1 MNFKK
6 KCIFFD
12 RDGTLIDTPD
22 AKSLKPKSFNNS
34 NQVHL
39 KKDVIEVCSYLKK
52 NYLLMLFTNQPDV
65 TRGKNSKINV
75 ENINLFLKKKLYLD
89 NILVNY
95 SDDEKNYFRKPNPG
109 MLFYAKKKFD
119 IDLNRSYVVG
129 DRWRDIDA
137 GTAAKCKTIFIDRNY
152 GEKLNC
158 KPNFIVKNIK
168 QILRF
173 IK

>member
-1 MNFKK
+1 MIHKK

-12 RDGTLIDTPD
+12 LDGTLIDIPNH
-22 AKSLKPKSFNNS
+22 KSLKPKSFNNL

-39 KKDVIEVCSYLKK
+39 RKEVIEVCSFLKK
-52 NYLLMLFTNQPDV
+52 KYLLMLFTNQPDV
-65 TRGKNSKINV
+65 TRRKNSKINV

-95 SDDEKNYFRKPNPG
+95 SDNEDDYFRKPNPG
-109 MLFYAKKKFD
+109 MLFYAEKKFD
-119 IDLNRSYVVG
+119 IDLKNSYVVG

-137 GTAAKCKTIFIDRNY
+137 GSAAKCKTIFIDKNY
-152 GEKLNC
+152 SEKLNC
-158 KPNFIVKNIK
+158 RPDFIVKNIK
-168 QILRF
+168 QILKF

>member
-1 MNFKK
+1 MIKTK
-6 KCIFFD
+6 RCIFLD
-12 RDGTLIDTPD
+12 RDGTLIDTPET
-22 AKSLKPKSFNNS
+22 KSLKPKSFNNL

-39 KKDVIEVCSYLKK
+39 KKDVIELCSHLKK
-52 NYLLMLFTNQPDV
+52 DYMLMLFTNQPDV
-65 TRGKNSKINV
+65 NRKKNSKVNV
-75 ENINLFLKKKLYLD
+75 ENINLFLKKKLCLD

-119 IDLNRSYVVG
+119 IDLKRSYVVG

-137 GTAAKCKTIFIDRNY
+137 GSAAKCKTIFIDRNY
-152 GEKLNC
+152 NEKLNC
-158 KPNFIVKNIK
+158 KPDFIVKNIK
-168 QILRF
+168 QILKF

>member
-1 MNFKK
+1 MMHKK

-12 RDGTLIDTPD
+12 RDGTLIDIP
-22 AKSLKPKSFNNS
+22 KHKFSKPKSFNNL

-39 KKDVIEVCSYLKK
+39 RKEVIEVCSLLKK
-52 NYLLMLFTNQPDV
+52 KYLLMLFTNQPDV
-65 TRGKNSKINV
+65 TRRKNSKINV

-95 SDDEKNYFRKPNPG
+95 SDNEEDYFRKPNPG
-109 MLFYAKKKFD
+109 MLFYAEKKFD
-119 IDLNRSYVVG
+119 IDLKNSYVVG

-137 GTAAKCKTIFIDRNY
+137 GSAAKCKTIFIDKNY
-152 GEKLNC
+152 SEKLNC
-158 KPNFIVKNIK
+158 RPDFIVKNIK
-168 QILRF
+168 QILKF

>member
-1 MNFKK
+1 MHKK

-12 RDGTLIDTPD
+12 RDGTLIDIP
-22 AKSLKPKSFNNS
+22 KHKFSKPKSFNNL

-39 KKDVIEVCSYLKK
+39 RKEVIEVCSLLKK
-52 NYLLMLFTNQPDV
+52 KYLLMLFTNQPDV
-65 TRGKNSKINV
+65 TRRKNSKINV

-95 SDDEKNYFRKPNPG
+95 SDNEEDYFRKPNPG
-109 MLFYAKKKFD
+109 MLFYAEKKFD
-119 IDLNRSYVVG
+119 IDLKNSYVVG

-137 GTAAKCKTIFIDRNY
+137 GSAAKCKTIFIDKNY
-152 GEKLNC
+152 SEKLNC
-158 KPNFIVKNIK
+158 RPDFIVKNIK
-168 QILRF
+168 QILKF

>member
-1 MNFKK
+1 MIKTK
-6 KCIFFD
+6 RCIFLD
-12 RDGTLIDTPD
+12 RDGTLIDTPET
-22 AKSLKPKSFNNS
+22 KSLKPKSFNNL

-39 KKDVIEVCSYLKK
+39 KKDVIELCSHLKK
-52 NYLLMLFTNQPDV
+52 DYMLMLFTNQPDV
-65 TRGKNSKINV
+65 TRKKNSKINV
-75 ENINLFLKKKLYLD
+75 ENINLFLKKKLCLD

-119 IDLNRSYVVG
+119 IDLKRSYVVG

-137 GTAAKCKTIFIDRNY
+137 GSAAKCKTIFIDRNY
-152 GEKLNC
+152 NEKLNC
-158 KPNFIVKNIK
+158 KPDFIVKNIK
-168 QILRF
+168 QILKF